1 MELNLVIS
9 RSRLIDFLNLFL
21 AENKLMFFDDGNPAS
36 NKISGERLEPL
47 AYSKNPLMIQIGTKV
62 AYEKAIISDAKID
75 INSKLDFIYVMQLD
89 SGDKIL
95 EAKFIWNPAFSDEAK
110 INGGILK
117 RTVAKRFH
125 KGMMATNEV
134 DNYLNNRLK
143 KYYWLTENSDFH
155 FYQWDGKVRIQ
166 PLGRREANNKPHLK

>member
-9 RSRLIDFLNLFL
+9 RTRLIDFLNLFL
-21 AENKLMFFDDGNPAS
+21 AENKLMFFDDRNPAR
-36 NKISGERLEPL
+36 NKISGERLEPQ
-47 AYSKNPLMIQIGTKV
+47 AYSKNPLMIEIGTRV
-62 AYEKAIISDAKID
+62 AYEKAIISDPKMD
-75 INSKLDFIYVMQLD
+75 INSKVDFIYVMQLD

-95 EAKFIWNPAFSDEAK
+95 ETKFIWNPAFSDEAK

-117 RTVAKRFH
+117 RTVEKKFR
-125 KGMMATNEV
+125 KGMIATNEV

-143 KYYWLTENSDFH
+143 KYYWLNEDSDFH

-166 PLGRREANNKPHLK
+166 PLGEKRGE